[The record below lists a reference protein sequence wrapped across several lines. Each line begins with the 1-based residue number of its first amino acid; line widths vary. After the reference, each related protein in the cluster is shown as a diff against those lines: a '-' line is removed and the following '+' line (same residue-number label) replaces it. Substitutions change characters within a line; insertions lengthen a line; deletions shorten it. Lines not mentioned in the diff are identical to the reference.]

1 VRRHC
6 VKPGITG
13 CAQVKGFRDE
23 VDTLDKAGA
32 RVEQD
37 LPLSL

>member
-1 VRRHC
+1 MRRHC